1 MNRRVLR
8 AMDTGSGSA
17 ALWSAAL
24 AGALDGSGPALTPLP
39 TGPAAVRQALLDAF
53 RPADAEAPLES
64 DAIALVV
71 PTSGSTG
78 EPKGALLTAAALRDS
93 AGATHAR
100 LGGPGRWVLALPL
113 THVAGLMVV
122 VRSLETG
129 QVPDEV
135 DLTDGFDPVGFAAV
149 TAAAAQAAAAD
160 AQPLYTSLVP
170 TQLRRLLDAGVNL
183 AGYAAILVGAAATPA
198 PLLEQA
204 RDGGARVVT
213 TYGMSETC
221 GGCVYDGVPL
231 DGAAFDLDP
240 EGRVLLAG
248 RTLFAGYRLRPDLT
262 AAATDDAGR
271 FLTGDLGDL
280 GRDGRLRILGRA
292 DEVIVSGGENVAPA
306 QVEAAV
312 AAIPGVRACAVVG
325 VPDDEWGEAVV
336 ALVVLEPAADPSPG
350 PAPSFDLET
359 LRSATAGRLP
369 PAWRPRRLVLLA
381 TIPMLATGKPD
392 RSALR
397 DLAARDS
404 ASGSRPVPST
414 DPPTDPPTDRPSAPS
429 AAQEL

>member
-1 MNRRVLR
+1 MSRRVLH
-8 AMDTGSGSA
+8 AMDAGPGSA

-24 AGALDGSGPALTPLP
+24 ARALDGSGPALTPLP

-53 RPADAEAPLES
+53 RPDDAAEPLES
-64 DAIALVV
+64 DTIALVV

-78 EPKGALLTAAALRDS
+78 EPKGALLTAPALLDS

-100 LGGPGRWVLALPL
+100 LGGAGRWVLALPL
-113 THVAGLMVV
+113 THIAGLMVV
-122 VRSLETG
+122 VRALETG

-135 DLTDGFDPVGFAAV
+135 DLTGGFDPARFARV
-149 TAAAAQAAAAD
+149 TAEAARAAAAD

-170 TQLRRLLDAGVNL
+170 TQLRRLLEAGVDL
-183 AGYAAILVGAAATPA
+183 AAFTAILVGAAATPE
-198 PLLEQA
+198 PLLEQS
-204 RDGGARVVT
+204 RDAGAQVVT

-221 GGCVYDGVPL
+221 GGCVYDGTPL
-231 DGAAFDLDP
+231 DGAAFDLDLD
-240 EGRVLLAG
+240 GRVLLSG

-271 FLTGDLGDL
+271 FVTGDLGEL

-292 DEVIVSGGENVAPA
+292 DDVIVSGGENVAPA
-306 QVEAAV
+306 QVEAALV
-312 AAIPGVRACAVVG
+312 GVPGVRACAVVG

-336 ALVVLEPAADPSPG
+336 ALVVTEPGAGRDL
-350 PAPSFDLET
+350 DLET
-359 LRSATAGRLP
+359 VRAATADRLP

-381 TIPMLATGKPD
+381 AIPMLPTGKPD

-404 ASGSRPVPST
+404 SAGSRAVPSS
-414 DPPTDPPTDRPSAPS
+414 DPPTDPATDPVTDPQ
-429 AAQEL
+429 AAQEH